1 MPRSEKQKL
10 KLLYLM
16 KILLAETDSDH
27 GLTMDELIAKLA
39 QEDIRA
45 ERKSIYA
52 DFEEL
57 ENFGVEVQKNK
68 DGHNTLYSIEDRDF
82 ELSELKFLVD
92 AVQAAK
98 FITEKKSNELIKK
111 LEKLTSV
118 HNAKK
123 LQRQVIISGRVKAM
137 NESIYY
143 SVDALH
149 DAINN
154 NRTVRF
160 RYFNWNEK
168 KELVFRH
175 NGAFYEI
182 SPWSLVWDDEYY
194 YLIGYD
200 AEAGKIKHYRV
211 DKMKNI
217 SYTEHPREGRD
228 VFEKT
233 DLQKYSR
240 SLFGM
245 FGGDIMPVRL
255 ECKNSFAGIII
266 DRFGTDIMMIPH
278 DAEHFHV
285 TVNVSFSMQFIG
297 WVTSVSEGVKVIGP
311 DEAVEQMKETIANL
325 AKAYPTE

>member
-1 MPRSEKQKL
+1 MPRSENQKL
-10 KLLYLM
+10 KLLYLL
-16 KILLAETDSDH
+16 KILLTETDAEH
-27 GLTMDELIAKLA
+27 GLSMEELLEKLA
-39 QEDIRA
+39 REGVNA

-52 DFEEL
+52 DFLEL
-57 ENFGVEVQKNK
+57 ENYGVEVQKTK
-68 DGHNTLYSIEDRDF
+68 EGHNTYYRVVDRDF

-111 LEKLTSV
+111 LEKLTSI

-160 RYFNWNEK
+160 RYFNWNAK
-168 KELVFRH
+168 KEMVFRH
-175 NGAFYEI
+175 DGAYYEI
-182 SPWSLVWDDEYY
+182 SPWGLVWDDEYY

-217 SYTEHPREGRD
+217 SYTDNPREGREL
-228 VFEKT
+228 FEKT
-233 DLQKYSR
+233 DLQQYSR

-255 ECKNSFAGIII
+255 ECKNEFAGIII

-285 TVNVSFSMQFIG
+285 TVDVSFSMQFIG

-311 DEAVEQMKETIANL
+311 DKAVERMKEMIDRM
-325 AKAYPTE
+325 KDAYK